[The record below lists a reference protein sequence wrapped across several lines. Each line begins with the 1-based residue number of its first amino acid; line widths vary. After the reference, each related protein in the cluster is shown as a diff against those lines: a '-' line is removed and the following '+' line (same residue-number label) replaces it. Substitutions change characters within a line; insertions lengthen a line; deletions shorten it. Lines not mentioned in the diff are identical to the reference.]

1 MKTCCIRGAVL
12 AVTIVLAAG
21 VVPAQERDPAP
32 TEEPTIDELQ
42 RQINELSR

>member
-21 VVPAQERDPAP
+21 ALPAQEKDPAP
-32 TEEPTIDELQ
+32 TEEPTIEELQ
-42 RQINELSR
+42 RQIDELS